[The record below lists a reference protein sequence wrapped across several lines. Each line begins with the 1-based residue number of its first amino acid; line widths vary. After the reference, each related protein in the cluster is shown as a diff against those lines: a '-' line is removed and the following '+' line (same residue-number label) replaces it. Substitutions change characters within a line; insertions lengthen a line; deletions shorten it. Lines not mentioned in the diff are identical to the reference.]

1 MNRRAQR
8 GTIDNSP
15 LLWIVPILALVAWYN
30 WPGGPPD
37 LFGIAA
43 TTWFTWLAWI
53 GGGLLALM
61 VIAGFVVRRLEARDE
76 AHRREVARAVG
87 STVEV
92 EFRGGWGQSTIH
104 YYVPM
109 RRHDHPVKLAL
120 TRGSTVV
127 VLEVDGG
134 GAPRFAIDVA
144 PDGAITA
151 REAGR
156 EAAEAFLDERVR
168 SNLASMAK
176 IGKPAGLAIVV
187 VAGPDR
193 LSISR
198 YGAMSVEETLLFL
211 DLCWP
216 VVDRA
221 LAHCFGQPVEKLNR
235 QD

>member
-1 MNRRAQR
+1 VNRRSQR
-8 GTIDNSP
+8 GTIDNRP
-15 LLWIVPILALVAWYN
+15 LLWIVPILVLVGWYN
-30 WPGGPPD
+30 WPGGRSEIFTPTV
-37 LFGIAA
+37 A
-43 TTWFTWLAWI
+43 TWL
-53 GGGLLALM
+53 
-61 VIAGFVVRRLEARDE
+61 IAGGAALVAIFAIGFYVTARGEARDA
-76 AHRREVARAVG
+76 AHRREVAQAVG
-87 STVEV
+87 SKVEL
-92 EFRGGWGQSTIH
+92 EFQGGWGQTSAH

-109 RRHDHPVKLAL
+109 RRHDYPVKLAP

-156 EAAEAFLDERVR
+156 EAAETFLDERVR

-176 IGKPAGLAIVV
+176 IGKPAGLAILVA
-187 VAGPDR
+187 AGPDR

-221 LAHCFGQPVEKLNR
+221 LALCYGKPV
-235 QD
+235 